1 MEEEYKSNSYK
12 SKGSGSNLPEKKV
25 EQVVTGSQKKRSS
38 IKKFGDVFVGDDA
51 TNVKNYVVEDVLI
64 PALKKLLDD
73 IVSNGIHMFLYG
85 DTVSDRNRRNTSRVS
100 YSSYS
105 SSNSSRSTDQSSNR
119 RTNYEF
125 DDVIVDSKASA
136 EEVFEHMDD
145 IIDAYGKVSVG
156 DLYDLVGLTGHY
168 TDNDYGWYNIKSA
181 RTERQRDGS
190 YLLVFPK
197 IIPLKD

>member
-1 MEEEYKSNSYK
+1 MEEYRSDSYK
-12 SKGSGSNLPEKKV
+12 SKETNPPSQNEKKV
-25 EQVVTGSQKKRSS
+25 EQVVSGSQKKRSS
-38 IKKFGDVFVGDDA
+38 IKKFGDVFVGDDV
-51 TNVKNYVVEDVLI
+51 TNVKNYVMEDVLI

-73 IVSNGIHMFLYG
+73 VVSNGIHMFLYG
-85 DTVSDRNRRNTSRVS
+85 DTISDRTRGNASRVA
-100 YSSYS
+100 YNGYS
-105 SSNSSRSTDQSSNR
+105 SSKNNDRSTR

-125 DDVIVDSKASA
+125 DDVIVDSKAAA

-145 IIDAYGKVSVG
+145 IIDSYGKVSVG
-156 DLYDLVGLTGHY
+156 DLYDLVGITGSY